1 MATLTPTLTLASND
15 ISTAET
21 LNLTLSNAL
30 TIDGPVIT
38 YRLLINHSS
47 TNIAADNAIAAAA
60 DFTKAHV
67 LLYNTSAT
75 PGDTINIG
83 MSSIAFGGDL
93 TAASTF
99 LSLGPGEFAWFP
111 WDSENT
117 LIADATQNIPELEVR
132 IYQVAS

>member
-38 YRLLINHSS
+38 YRLLINSSS
-47 TNIAADNAIAAAA
+47 TLIATDNAIATAA

-83 MSSIAFGGDL
+83 MAATTGGL

-111 WDSENT
+111 WDSTNT

-132 IYQVAS
+132 IYQVGN

>member
-30 TIDGPVIT
+30 AISGPVIT
-38 YRLLINHSS
+38 YRLLINANSS
-47 TNIAADNAIAAAA
+47 AIATDNAIANAA

-75 PGDTINIG
+75 AGDTINIG
-83 MSSIAFGGDL
+83 IGATAGVL

-111 WDSENT
+111 WDSSNT
-117 LIADATQNIPELEVR
+117 LIADAVQNIPELEVR
-132 IYQVAS
+132 IYQVAE